1 MNKRKVNYKNIKE
14 GIIIDIRSISDYK
27 KFHLENSINYPKEY
41 LEANYETLLNKKTK
55 YYLICYVG
63 KSSNTLSKK
72 IRKENYNISYIKGGY
87 KLVKKLLKQ

>member
-1 MNKRKVNYKNIKE
+1 MRRWGFADYERGN
-14 GIIIDIRSISDYK
+14 IIDIRTISDYK

-72 IRKENYNISYIKGGY
+72 IRKENYNVSYIKGGY
-87 KLVKKLLKQ
+87 KLVTKLLKQ

>member
-41 LEANYETLLNKKTK
+41 LEAN
-55 YYLICYVG
+55 
-63 KSSNTLSKK
+63 
-72 IRKENYNISYIKGGY
+72 
-87 KLVKKLLKQ
+87 